1 MQGVLVLHFFYVDVE
16 LLQKLLVFLYLSSLL
31 YSACSL
37 FASLSSVQ
45 RDAAIKLCRMCFWE
59 RKCKFLFW
67 GSFGSLRLML
77 RLQTMKQKKKQ
88 ILILEN
94 QEVMGYEMWH
104 SAWEK
109 TIPWV

>member
-1 MQGVLVLHFFYVDVE
+1 
-16 LLQKLLVFLYLSSLL
+16 
-31 YSACSL
+31 
-37 FASLSSVQ
+37 
-45 RDAAIKLCRMCFWE
+45 
-59 RKCKFLFW
+59 
-67 GSFGSLRLML
+67 ML

-109 TIPWV
+109 TIPWVQRPAALIPFTEGQDIKGLEDSLIAERSPQCS